1 MTIITTLNVTNVMM
15 TEGPAP
21 KFSDALF
28 SHPYYPMPYYPMPCV
43 PSAPLAPS

>member
-21 KFSDALF
+21 KFSDASF
-28 SHPYYPMPYYPMPCV
+28 SMPYYPTPCV